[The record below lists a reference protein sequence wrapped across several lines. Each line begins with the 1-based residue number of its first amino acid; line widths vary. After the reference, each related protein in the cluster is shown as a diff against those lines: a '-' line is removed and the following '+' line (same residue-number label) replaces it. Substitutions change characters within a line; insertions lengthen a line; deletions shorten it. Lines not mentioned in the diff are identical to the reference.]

1 MALSKVIGVYRLT
14 QDPELKYLPSG
25 SAVAKLHLVN
35 SSKYKAQDGTQKED
49 TCFIDGTVFGKLAEV
64 ANQYLKKGSKVYV
77 IADLKQESWTTNDG
91 QNKSKHTLKID
102 SFEMLDS
109 KPNDNQGQRS
119 QSQNNYQPKKQQQDI
134 PEIDLS
140 IDDDSLPFSRG

>member
-14 QDPELKYLPSG
+14 QDPELKYLNSG

-49 TCFIDGTVFGKLAEV
+49 TCFMDGTVFGKLAEV

-77 IADLKQESWTTNDG
+77 IADLKQENWTANDG

-102 SFEMLDS
+102 SFEMLDN

-119 QSQNNYQPKKQQQDI
+119 QAQNNYQPKQQHQQEI
-134 PEIDLS
+134 PEIN
-140 IDDDSLPFSRG
+140 IDDEVPFNRG

>member
-14 QDPELKYLPSG
+14 QDVELKYLPSG

-77 IADLKQESWTTNDG
+77 IADLKQDNWTANDG

-109 KPNDNQGQRS
+109 KPNENQRQRS
-119 QSQNNYQPKKQQQDI
+119 QGNYQSQQIEQSI
-134 PEIDLS
+134 SEIN
-140 IDDDSLPFSRG
+140 IDYDDSSEIPF